1 MTFLLGVKLLGIQA
15 LVLDAKSSRTRRE
28 QLASTKICDPPSARA
43 DFRQTHSRLHND
55 NSRCLNTALTKS
67 RPATTAC
74 AA

>member
-43 DFRQTHSRLHND
+43 DFRQTHSR
-55 NSRCLNTALTKS
+55 S
-67 RPATTAC
+67 
-74 AA
+74 